1 MSIKSKQVNFS
12 VNGKKILEDISI
24 SLNSGEI
31 LSLVGPNG
39 SGKST
44 FLKILSGDLKP
55 TAGDI
60 FYNDIEI
67 NNISILNRAKMR
79 SVMTQSPQIVYDFT
93 AREIIE
99 MGWISKGDSHKS
111 NLFDGA
117 LNKIIKICD
126 LREFID
132 RKFNFLSGGEKRRV
146 HFARTLIQVWNDNL
160 QNDPSFMFLDEPT
173 SNLDLYHELK
183 LLKILKNKSKKG
195 KGILLIIHNLN
206 LAFKFSDKI
215 GIFKNG
221 KLLSF
226 GEPREVFTNEILFDV
241 FKIPIKVNSKNSTLN
256 IY

>member
-183 LLKILKNKSKKG
+183 LLKILKNESKKG

-206 LAFKFSDKI
+206 LAFKFSDK
-215 GIFKNG
+215 
-221 KLLSF
+221 
-226 GEPREVFTNEILFDV
+226 RM
-241 FKIPIKVNSKNSTLN
+241 
-256 IY
+256 

>member
-117 LNKIIKICD
+117 LNKIIKIC
-126 LREFID
+126 
-132 RKFNFLSGGEKRRV
+132 
-146 HFARTLIQVWNDNL
+146 
-160 QNDPSFMFLDEPT
+160 
-173 SNLDLYHELK
+173 
-183 LLKILKNKSKKG
+183 
-195 KGILLIIHNLN
+195 
-206 LAFKFSDKI
+206 
-215 GIFKNG
+215 
-221 KLLSF
+221 
-226 GEPREVFTNEILFDV
+226 
-241 FKIPIKVNSKNSTLN
+241 IK
-256 IY
+256 

>member
-44 FLKILSGDLKP
+44 FLRILSGDLKP

-99 MGWISKGDSHKS
+99 MGRISKGDSHKS

-183 LLKILKNKSKKG
+183 LLKILKNESKKG

-206 LAFKFSDKI
+206 LAKS
-215 GIFKNG
+215 
-221 KLLSF
+221 SF
-226 GEPREVFTNEILFDV
+226 
-241 FKIPIKVNSKNSTLN
+241 
-256 IY
+256 

>member
-79 SVMTQSPQIVYDFT
+79 SVMTQSP
-93 AREIIE
+93 
-99 MGWISKGDSHKS
+99 
-111 NLFDGA
+111 
-117 LNKIIKICD
+117 
-126 LREFID
+126 
-132 RKFNFLSGGEKRRV
+132 
-146 HFARTLIQVWNDNL
+146 
-160 QNDPSFMFLDEPT
+160 
-173 SNLDLYHELK
+173 
-183 LLKILKNKSKKG
+183 
-195 KGILLIIHNLN
+195 
-206 LAFKFSDKI
+206 
-215 GIFKNG
+215 
-221 KLLSF
+221 
-226 GEPREVFTNEILFDV
+226 
-241 FKIPIKVNSKNSTLN
+241 
-256 IY
+256 

>member
-24 SLNSGEI
+24 SLNSGET

-111 NLFDGA
+111 NLFDVA

-126 LREFID
+126 LRNY
-132 RKFNFLSGGEKRRV
+132 K
-146 HFARTLIQVWNDNL
+146 
-160 QNDPSFMFLDEPT
+160 
-173 SNLDLYHELK
+173 
-183 LLKILKNKSKKG
+183 
-195 KGILLIIHNLN
+195 
-206 LAFKFSDKI
+206 
-215 GIFKNG
+215 
-221 KLLSF
+221 
-226 GEPREVFTNEILFDV
+226 
-241 FKIPIKVNSKNSTLN
+241 
-256 IY
+256 

>member
-1 MSIKSKQVNFS
+1 MSIKSEIVNFS
-12 VNGKKILEDISI
+12 ANGKNILKDISI
-24 SLNSGEI
+24 TVNAGEI
-31 LSLVGPNG
+31 LSIVGPNG

-55 TAGDI
+55 TTGDV
-60 FYNDIEI
+60 FYNDVEI
-67 NNISILNRAKMR
+67 NNISILNRAKLR

-111 NLFDGA
+111 DLFNTA
-117 LNKIIKICD
+117 LNEIVRICD
-126 LREFID
+126 LREFLD

-146 HFARTLIQVWNDNL
+146 HFARTLIQVWNENL
-160 QNDPSFMFLDEPT
+160 QGDPTFMFLDEPT

-183 LLKILKNKSKKG
+183 LLNILRNESKKG
-195 KGILLIIHNLN
+195 KGVLLIIHNLN
-206 LAFKFSDKI
+206 LAFKFSNKI

-221 KLLSF
+221 NLCSF
-226 GEPREVFTNEILFDV
+226 GEPRDVFTNEILLDV
-241 FKIPIKVNSKNSTLN
+241 FKIPINVNKKDGTLT

>member
-183 LLKILKNKSKKG
+183 LLKILKNESKKG

-221 KLLSF
+221 KLFSF
-226 GEPREVFTNEILFDV
+226 GEPREVFTNETLFDV

>member
-1 MSIKSKQVNFS
+1 MSIKSELVNFS
-12 VNGKKILEDISI
+12 ANGKSILKDISI
-24 SLNSGEI
+24 SVNAGEI
-31 LSLVGPNG
+31 LSIVGPNG

-55 TAGDI
+55 TTGDV
-60 FYNDIEI
+60 FYNDVEI
-67 NNISILNRAKMR
+67 DNISILNRAKLR

-111 NLFDGA
+111 DLFNTA
-117 LNKIIKICD
+117 LSEIVSICD
-126 LREFID
+126 LREFLD

-160 QNDPSFMFLDEPT
+160 QNDPTFMFLDEPT

-183 LLKILKNKSKKG
+183 LLNILRNESKKG
-195 KGILLIIHNLN
+195 KGVLLIIHNLN
-206 LAFKFSDKI
+206 LAFKFSNKI

-221 KLLSF
+221 NLCSF
-226 GEPREVFTNEILFDV
+226 GKPRDVFTNEILLDV
-241 FKIPIKVNSKNSTLN
+241 FKIPINVNKKDGTLT